1 MRIVIA
7 PDAFKGTVGAEA
19 AAAAL
24 GEGWSRGRPG
34 DDVVALP
41 LADGGEGT
49 LDAMARAVPGA
60 VRVPVLGA
68 PGPDGRPVDTAWLRL
83 PDGAGVVELA
93 AVSGL
98 PLMAAPD
105 AMRAH
110 TAGLG
115 TVIAAALG
123 AGVSALVVAVG
134 GSASTDGGTGVLAAL
149 GARFRDA
156 DGKELPYGGGS
167 LAHLA
172 AIDSTRL
179 ATPPP
184 GGVQILTDV
193 TNPLLGR
200 TGAAAVFGPQ
210 KGACAREI
218 AELDAGLARLATL
231 LGGAPDAPGAGAAGG
246 TAYGLATAWSAAIV
260 PGAPRVA
267 ELAGL
272 PAALADADLVITGEG
287 RFDATSTHGKV
298 VGAVLDLA
306 RRGAGVPVALVAG
319 SIAAPLPA
327 GITTSADLTRLAGSA
342 TAAQNDAA
350 HWLRLAGATLAGRFG
365 ADRGA
370 QTRRDP
376 RDRP

>member
-7 PDAFKGTVGAEA
+7 PDAFKGTIGAEA

-34 DDVVALP
+34 DDIVALP

-83 PDGAGVVELA
+83 PDGTGVVELA

-115 TVIAAALG
+115 TVLAAALG

-149 GARFRDA
+149 GARFHGC

-167 LAHLA
+167 LARLA

-193 TNPLLGR
+193 TNPLLGP

-210 KGACAREI
+210 KGASAREI

-231 LGGAPDAPGAGAAGG
+231 LGGTPAAPGAGAAGG
-246 TAYGLATAWSAAIV
+246 TAYGLATAWNAAIV

-306 RRGAGVPVALVAG
+306 RRGTGVPVALVAG
-319 SIAAPLPA
+319 SIAAPLPT
-327 GITTSADLTRLAGSA
+327 GVSTSADLTRLAGSA
-342 TAAQNDAA
+342 TAAQTDAA
-350 HWLRLAGATLAGRFG
+350 HWLRLAGATMAGRFD
-365 ADRGA
+365 ADRA
-370 QTRRDP
+370 ARTRRDP
-376 RDRP
+376 LDQP